1 MARTVTVTKKGVIQT
16 GPQRYNIVLNMKYLE
31 DGTLAVLLDV
41 DYPQEYLYGEAPS
54 KYVASWKASM
64 QADIDKYKAQEAI
77 FSNALLNTAVT
88 NIQNGL
94 VV

>member
-1 MARTVTVTKKGVIQT
+1 MARTVTVTKKEVSQT
-16 GPQRYNIVLNMKYLE
+16 GPLRYQITLTLKYLE
-31 DGTLAVLLDV
+31 DGTAAVLFEK

-54 KYVASWKASM
+54 KYVTQWKASM
-64 QADIDKYKAQEAI
+64 QADIDKFKAQEAL
-77 FSNALLNTAVT
+77 FNQALLNTAVT